1 MDGRTRRLWLRG
13 GQTGAYNEWAKR
25 CQHFV
30 QDDDVVLVVLVIAVV
45 VVAAAAA
52 AVHCW
57 LSLFHIALLIV
68 VAFVVVRPSVY
79 EVPGYLHVA
88 FERGALLIIESSS
101 IFARFA

>member
-45 VVAAAAA
+45 VVVA

-68 VAFVVVRPSVY
+68 VAFVVVVLLFMKCQDICTSPSS
-79 EVPGYLHVA
+79 
-88 FERGALLIIESSS
+88 GAHC
-101 IFARFA
+101 